1 MHPDTHLQLHRLRAT
16 ELQRYATE
24 SGLTSDAQGTD
35 LRTRLGWALVE
46 LGLRVLPHRAGQTYV
61 VPGSA

>member
-24 SGLTSDAQGTD
+24 FSLKSTAPGAD

-46 LGLRVLPHRAGQTYV
+46 LGLRVLPHRVGHAHV
-61 VPGSA
+61 VPGPA